1 MADKLCKLCGVHL
14 RPRFLAVPDPIS
26 LRRFDVLVC
35 PGCGLGTTDPQP
47 ADLNPYYGARYYG
60 ARHWIT
66 TAYCSWRRLRVVRLT
81 LGRDRQPSIL
91 DVGCGDGTFLRA
103 AREKGWQVAGTEL
116 RGALPGSPE
125 IPVWPSLLGIEKRF
139 DCVTAW
145 HVFEHLTDPLE
156 SAREMKR
163 LLAPGGALL
172 LAVPDSGGW
181 QARLSGRFWFHL
193 DVPRHLFH
201 FDLASLRRLLDGAG
215 FEVVGVWHHELEY
228 DLFGWIQSALNAML
242 EMPNVLFDALTGRTR
257 RTGRPP
263 ILWSL
268 LFAVLAFP
276 AAFLLTV
283 VSTLARRGGTL
294 IVAARPRGF

>member
-1 MADKLCKLCGVHL
+1 
-14 RPRFLAVPDPIS
+14 
-26 LRRFDVLVC
+26 
-35 PGCGLGTTDPQP
+35 
-47 ADLNPYYGARYYG
+47 
-60 ARHWIT
+60 
-66 TAYCSWRRLRVVRLT
+66 
-81 LGRDRQPSIL
+81 
-91 DVGCGDGTFLRA
+91 VGCGDGTFLRA

-116 RGALPGSPE
+116 RGALPASDE
-125 IPVWPSLLGIEKRF
+125 IPVWPSLFGNTRKTGRPAPLGSAELLPYMAAQEGAPLCAPLGIEQRF

-145 HVFEHLTDPLE
+145 HVFEHLIDPLE

-163 LLAPGGALL
+163 LLAPDGALL

-201 FDLASLRRLLDGAG
+201 FDLGSLRRLLDDAG

-257 RTGRPP
+257 RTGRLPL
-263 ILWSL
+263 LWSL
-268 LFAVLAFP
+268 AFAVLALP
-276 AAFLLTV
+276 IAFVLTV
-283 VSTLARRGGTL
+283 ISTLARRGGTL
-294 IVAARPRGF
+294 IVAARPRG